1 MGEYNFG
8 NLVGNVGSI
17 AMLQHSIQAG
27 TLPNFVILCGI
38 RGTGKT
44 SSAQIAA
51 MALTCLNPVNG
62 NPCCQCE
69 RCRQNGAAL
78 KAGQETPYVKKV
90 NLAGIANKED
100 VQELIK
106 KIFVFSSLQDNVAF
120 VLEEAHA
127 LSGGAQTCLLTEI
140 DNIPANVFVFM
151 TTTKVNGIIPD
162 LRSRALLFQYNRV
175 ADKDMKALLSAVVRK
190 NGWKGIDAT
199 VAQMLVKKARGIPR
213 ELLRLAGFVGATP
226 ASTEEIM
233 AFLNAVD
240 TNDLITLFATLSAD
254 TVEGYRAIDTMLEKV
269 SLDVLV
275 EELKDFVL
283 SVIFVI
289 GGASHDFSREQTA
302 QIRDVFD
309 GVNMPKVV
317 AVMEQLNYQSSE
329 ADLRFALL
337 KIKQLLNRR
346 NLSTMLESSSADAK
360 KQQRSA
366 DVLANDRAGVEGMT
380 VNSQSFK
387 GLSLQELKAFGTR
400 G

>member
-69 RCRQNGAAL
+69 RCRQNEAAL

-127 LSGGAQTCLLTEI
+127 LRNDAQTCLLTEI

-151 TTTKVNGIIPD
+151 TTTKVNGIIHD
-162 LRSRALLFQYNRV
+162 LRSRALIFQYNRV
-175 ADKDMKALLSAVVRK
+175 ADKDMKALLSAVTRLK
-190 NGWKGIDAT
+190 GWKNLNAA
-199 VAQMLVKKARGIPR
+199 VAQVLVKKAKGIPR
-213 ELLRLAGFVGATP
+213 ELLRLASFVGTTP

-233 AFLNAVD
+233 AFLNAAD
-240 TNDLITLFATLSAD
+240 TNDFISLFATFAAD
-254 TVEGYRAIDTMLEKV
+254 SVEGYRAIDSLLEKV
-269 SLDVLV
+269 STEVLI
-275 EELKDFVL
+275 EELKEFVL
-283 SVIFVI
+283 SAIFVM
-289 GGASHDFSREQTA
+289 GGAAHDFNREQA
-302 QIRDVFD
+302 GQIRDVFA
-309 GVNMPKVV
+309 GVNMQGVV
-317 AVMEQLNYQSSE
+317 AVLERLNYQSSE

-346 NLSTMLESSSADAK
+346 TLSSVLESNSIDAK
-360 KQQRSA
+360 KQQKA
-366 DVLANDRAGVEGMT
+366 AEVLAGDRADLEGLS
-380 VNSQSFK
+380 VSSQPFK
-387 GLSLQELKAFGTR
+387 GLSLQELRAFEKK
-400 G
+400 

>member
-69 RCRQNGAAL
+69 RCRQNEAAL
-78 KAGQETPYVKKV
+78 KTGQETPYVKKV

-127 LSGGAQTCLLTEI
+127 LRNDAQTCLLTEI

-151 TTTKVNGIIPD
+151 TTTKANGIIPD
-162 LRSRALLFQYNRV
+162 LRSRALIFQYNRV
-175 ADKDMKALLSAVVRK
+175 ADKDMKALLSAVIRLK
-190 NGWKGIDAT
+190 GWKNLNAA
-199 VAQMLVKKARGIPR
+199 VAQMLVKKAKGIPR
-213 ELLRLAGFVGATP
+213 ELLRLASFVGATP

-233 AFLNAVD
+233 AFLNAAD
-240 TNDLITLFATLSAD
+240 TNDCISLFATFAAD
-254 TVEGYRAIDTMLEKV
+254 SVEGYRAIDSILEKV
-269 SLDVLV
+269 STEVLI
-275 EELKDFVL
+275 EELKEFVL
-283 SVIFVI
+283 SAIFVM
-289 GGASHDFSREQTA
+289 GGAAHDFNREQA
-302 QIRDVFD
+302 GQIRDVFA
-309 GVNMPKVV
+309 GVNMQGVV
-317 AVMEQLNYQSSE
+317 AVLERLNYQSSE

-346 NLSTMLESSSADAK
+346 TLSSVLESNSIDAK
-360 KQQRSA
+360 KQQKA
-366 DVLANDRAGVEGMT
+366 AEVLAGDRADLEGLS
-380 VNSQSFK
+380 VSSQPFK
-387 GLSLQELKAFGTR
+387 GLSLQELRAFEKK
-400 G
+400 